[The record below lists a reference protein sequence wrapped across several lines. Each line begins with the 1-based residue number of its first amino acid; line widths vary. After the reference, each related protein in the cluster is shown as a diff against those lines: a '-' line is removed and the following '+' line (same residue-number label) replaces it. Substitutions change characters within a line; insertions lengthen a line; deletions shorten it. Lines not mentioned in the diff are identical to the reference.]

1 MTSQNKFLDGT
12 GGTDGGTGGI
22 SGGISVTDGGT
33 DIFVNSV
40 KIRTATPSENV
51 KTNNQKIL
59 TTFPVEWVALDD
71 TNPQTITSTLEA
83 DDFKT
88 TTYPSYDTAITNIKE
103 GGEFPKL
110 ASVAVPTPPVG
121 TLRFYANTD
130 DTFHQ
135 KDDSGVD
142 KIIGN
147 EGHVL
152 GPNSVSTDGKV
163 AIYNGTTGKVLKDSN
178 LTVDGTG
185 HLDISGNFARY
196 QGVSFL
202 SPTEVNSLAAVGYV
216 QQERDSSNSRI
227 TTLETKTS
235 RIGFIPATTTTFIE
249 FTNFKINGEG
259 IDYICISSPNI
270 PMTHNII
277 RQIPQNA
284 SFLSG
289 EVIYQ
294 RDSNITEGVNSINVF
309 KEKLTAASIITPAGT
324 NTGVD
329 YEIDSGSGT
338 TVTTRLKIGADNIT
352 TLTADTINM
361 DATFLNTKAI
371 NIQSL
376 LPGATEKIQIINFGL
391 DQQIN
396 ADGNLKI
403 ESQGDLNIQ
412 AAGIGTVSIPDLRA
426 TGTLLLQLGNRIR
439 SVDISNNLSDLEIDA
454 GSMTLDIPLVTQR
467 NSATLNQNFFKLG
480 TSPDG
485 TLINRR
491 KVQALDST
499 LATADLF
506 VETVTASGDITNA
519 NHGADYEIK
528 TSVDGSTV
536 KNTRLKIAAN
546 GRTDIYGP
554 DIFLDGNTRIAAPG
568 FLELNFGSP
577 TSTYTFPQNR
587 PLQGQVLTGGI
598 GDGALEWQNRAL
610 YSGISDSIVV
620 ANGNSPGSLVPLTGI
635 GSLSLPENTF
645 KVGEVYSLICAGTIS
660 NGNQLDEITIVLRE
674 TVGNVILGTV
684 TTDVESFVS
693 ASFELEADFQIRT
706 VLPSVTVITN
716 FDFTFNDGIAGSFR
730 GNRSVTA
737 SDIGSNVLSKTLIL
751 EASVDGTSLTTTIQS
766 QLFYLKREL

>member
-1 MTSQNKFLDGT
+1 LDGT

-88 TTYPSYDTAITNIKE
+88 TAYPSYDTAITDIKE

-110 ASVAVPTPPVG
+110 DSVTVPTPPVG

-130 DTFHQ
+130 GYFHQ
-135 KDDSGVD
+135 KDGNSDT
-142 KIIGN
+142 IIGN
-147 EGHVL
+147 SGHVL
-152 GPNSVSTDGKV
+152 GPASVSADGNV
-163 AIYNGTTGKVLKDSN
+163 AIYNNTTGKVLKDSN
-178 LTVDGTG
+178 LTVDGAG

-202 SPTEVNSLAAVGYV
+202 SPTETNSLAAVGYV
-216 QQERDSSNSRI
+216 QQERDASNGRI
-227 TTLETKTS
+227 TTLEQKTS

-259 IDYICISSPNI
+259 IDYICISPPI
-270 PMTHNII
+270 TPMTHNII
-277 RQIPQNA
+277 RQIAQNA

-309 KEKLTAASIITPAGT
+309 KEKLTAASTITPAGT

-329 YEIDSGSGT
+329 YEIDTGSGT
-338 TVTTRLKIGADNIT
+338 TVTNRLKIDGDNTT

-371 NIQSL
+371 NVQSL

-426 TGTLLLQLGNRIR
+426 TGTLLFQSGNLIR

-480 TSPDG
+480 ASPDG

-491 KVQALDST
+491 KVQAVDST

-506 VETVTASGDITNA
+506 VERVTASGDITNV
-519 NHGADYEIK
+519 NHAADYEIK
-528 TSVDGSTV
+528 TSVVGSTV
-536 KNTRLKIAAN
+536 KNTRLKIGAN

-554 DIFLDGNTRIAAPG
+554 DIVLEGNVRVG
-568 FLELNFGSP
+568 SFGVLELNYGSP
-577 TSTYTFPQNR
+577 TNTYTFPQGR
-587 PLQGQVLTGGI
+587 PQAGQVLTGGT
-598 GDGALEWQNRAL
+598 GSGALAWANPGL
-610 YSGISDSIVV
+610 YSGISDGIAITGSTEQSLLPTSGV
-620 ANGNSPGSLVPLTGI
+620 GSLTVPA
-635 GSLSLPENTF
+635 NTF
-645 KVGEVYSLICAGTIS
+645 RVGDTFHLVCAGDIPVGDKDDTITVTLGQ
-660 NGNQLDEITIVLRE
+660 NGT
-674 TVGNVILGTV
+674 ILGQLTV
-684 TTDVESFVS
+684 DMEDTVDPVF
-693 ASFELEADFQIRT
+693 FELESDFTIRSIGAT
-706 VLPSVTVITN
+706 GQVITN
-716 FDFTFNDGIAGSFR
+716 FDFTFNKSLLKDFKGSR
-730 GNRSVTA
+730 HVQLSTIDTTTA
-737 SDIGSNVLSKTLIL
+737 SALTLTAQFSAGALS
-751 EASVDGTSLTTTIQS
+751 EIQTR
-766 QLFYLKREL
+766 LFYLRKQY